1 MMDPNLP
8 VAERLVQLLKHLG
21 IDRAHVAG
29 AVPGDWR
36 SLATSHADRL
46 ASLSLVCPT
55 GFDPSAVASMASR
68 VLVFHGDR
76 GPTAE
81 RVRAGVAR
89 VPEAELVTLADYAGL
104 PFADVAAER
113 GNEIGPRLLTFVERL
128 DQKRPTSSVALAPG
142 SGEVAGISYRI
153 EGSGPPLVLLPL
165 SLAPSQWDPL
175 LPRLREHF
183 CTIALGGPHLG
194 IMPIL
199 EGRGQAPGY
208 LRIVRNVLQEVT
220 LRPAEKVLD
229 AGCGSGVIARWLA
242 QHTQRAHPITA
253 VDINR
258 YLLREAGD
266 LVRRDGLADVI
277 TLREGNAAALPFADN
292 SFDVALSVTVMEE
305 GDADRM
311 LAELVRVTKPG
322 GRVAAIVR
330 GDDCPALL
338 TLPLRPEVHAKA
350 ARAVAAGVVER
361 GCADGTLYRRFHTA
375 GLIQVQ
381 SLPQLAVYDDVG
393 SVMVRYYQSRV
404 LSALTP
410 EEVDEWRA
418 AVAQAEAPG
427 AFVLGVPHHC
437 AVGTK
442 S

>member
-1 MMDPNLP
+1 MTDAGLP
-8 VAERLVQLLKHLG
+8 VAERLVHLLKHLG
-21 IDRAHVAG
+21 VERAHVAG

-36 SLATSHADRL
+36 SLAMSHSDRL

-55 GFDPSAVASMASR
+55 GFDPSAVSSMPSR

-89 VPEAELVTLADYAGL
+89 VPEAELVTLANYAGL

-113 GNEIGPRLLTFVERL
+113 GGEIGPRLLTFVERL
-128 DQKRPTSSVALAPG
+128 DQKRPTSSVIGGPR

-153 EGSGPPLVLLPL
+153 EGSGPPLVLFPL
-165 SLAPSQWDPL
+165 SLAPSQWEPL
-175 LPRLREHF
+175 LPRLRERF
-183 CTIALGGPHLG
+183 CTIALGGPYLG

-208 LRIVRNVLQEVT
+208 LRIVRSVVHEVA
-220 LRPAEKVLD
+220 LRPGEKVLE
-229 AGCGSGVIARWLA
+229 AGCGSAVIARWLA

-258 YLLREAGD
+258 YLLGEAGS
-266 LVRRDGLADVI
+266 LVRSDGLHDVI
-277 TLREGNAAALPFADN
+277 ALREGNAEALPFDEN

-311 LAELVRVTKPG
+311 LTELVRVTKPG

-338 TLPLRPEVHAKA
+338 SLPLRAEVHAKA

-361 GCADGTLYRRFHTA
+361 GCADSTLYRRFHAA
-375 GLIQVQ
+375 GLTQVR
-381 SLPQLAVYDDVG
+381 SLPQFAVYDDART
-393 SVMVRYYQSRV
+393 VMAQYYQSRI
-404 LSALTP
+404 LSAVTP
-410 EEVDEWRA
+410 DEAEEWRA
-418 AVAQAEAPG
+418 AVALAETQG
-427 AFVLGVPHHC
+427 AFILGVPHHC

-442 S
+442 P

>member
-1 MMDPNLP
+1 MTDPDLP
-8 VAERLVQLLKHLG
+8 VAERLVQLLNDLG
-21 IDRAHVAG
+21 IERAHVAG

-36 SLATSHADRL
+36 SLTTSYADRL

-55 GFDPSAVASMASR
+55 GFDPSAVSSMPSR

-89 VPEAELVTLADYAGL
+89 VPGAEMVTLADYAGL

-113 GNEIGPRLLTFVERL
+113 CDEIAPRLLTFVARL
-128 DQKRPTSSVALAPG
+128 GQKRPTSSVTLAPG

-199 EGRGQAPGY
+199 EGRGEAPGY
-208 LRIVRNVLQEVT
+208 LRIVRNVLQEVA
-220 LRPAEKVLD
+220 LQPAEKVLD

-258 YLLREAGD
+258 YLLREAD
-266 LVRRDGLADVI
+266 NLVRRDRLHDVI
-277 TLREGNAAALPFADN
+277 TLREGNAEALPFSDN
-292 SFDVALSVTVMEE
+292 SFDVALSITVMEE

-311 LAELVRVTKPG
+311 LTELVSVTRPG

-330 GDDCPALL
+330 GDDCSALL
-338 TLPLRPEVHAKA
+338 ILPLRPEVHTKA
-350 ARAVAAGVVER
+350 TRAVAAGVVDR
-361 GCADGTLYRRFHTA
+361 GCADGTLYRRFHAA
-375 GLIQVQ
+375 GLIQLQ
-381 SLPQLAVYDDVG
+381 SLPQFAVYDDVR
-393 SVMVRYYQSRV
+393 SVMAQYYQSRI
-404 LSALTP
+404 LSAVTP
-410 EEVDEWRA
+410 DEAEEWRV
-418 AVAQAEAPG
+418 AVTQAEVQG

-437 AVGTK
+437 AGGTK
-442 S
+442 P